1 MKELTMR
8 RPLFIL
14 IAVLL
19 LVSMVGSLAAC
30 GSTTATETTV
40 SGTETTQGQTAT
52 TTGQVDT
59 SKAKVLRLA
68 VPWPTGDP
76 VTNNI
81 QEFVDKFNAQAGGQY
96 VIELHPG
103 GQLLA
108 LPDEFEAL
116 RSGGVEMAGWPVAV
130 FGSVVPEFN
139 LAELPFSV
147 NSIEADAAYNVAM
160 TPIYDKVLTADHNIK
175 PVFNFTCQGLDI
187 ISVNPVK
194 TAADWNGLLCQTIS
208 PVTANVVE
216 KLGGAG
222 VALDFSEGYQALEKK
237 VITAALESGSMII
250 MFKMNEVAKNLTR
263 AYLTPASIGIFINE
277 DIYNKMPKEIQDL
290 VVKLGQ
296 EAQASTNANMIQL
309 YHTNYDKM
317 ADLGMTVYG
326 LPAAERATWAE
337 KLKPY
342 ADELLGKVDP
352 ATADQVRQITS
363 DLDKQYPYSE

>member
-1 MKELTMR
+1 M
-8 RPLFIL
+8 
-14 IAVLL
+14 
-19 LVSMVGSLAAC
+19 
-30 GSTTATETTV
+30 
-40 SGTETTQGQTAT
+40 
-52 TTGQVDT
+52 
-59 SKAKVLRLA
+59 A

-81 QEFVDKFNAQAGGQY
+81 QEFVDKFNAQAKGQY

-116 RSGGVEMAGWPVAV
+116 RTGGVEMAGWPVAV
-130 FGSVVPEFN
+130 FGSIVPEFN
-139 LAELPFSV
+139 LAELPFAV

-160 TPIYDKVLTADHNIK
+160 TPIYDKVLTAQHNIK

-194 TAADWNGLLCQTIS
+194 TLADWKGWLCQTIS

-222 VALDFSEGYQALEKK
+222 VALDFSEGYQALQKK

-263 AYLTPASIGIFINE
+263 AYLTPAAIGIFINQ
-277 DIYNKMPKEIQDL
+277 DIYNKMPKDIQDL
-290 VVKLGQ
+290 VVNLGK
-296 EAQASTNANMIQL
+296 EAQASTNANMIDL

-317 ADLGMTVYG
+317 TGMGMTVYA
-326 LPAAERATWAE
+326 LPKAERDTWATQ
-337 KLKPY
+337 LQPY

-352 ATADQVRQITS
+352 ATATQVKDITKQLDQ
-363 DLDKQYPYSE
+363 KYPYSE